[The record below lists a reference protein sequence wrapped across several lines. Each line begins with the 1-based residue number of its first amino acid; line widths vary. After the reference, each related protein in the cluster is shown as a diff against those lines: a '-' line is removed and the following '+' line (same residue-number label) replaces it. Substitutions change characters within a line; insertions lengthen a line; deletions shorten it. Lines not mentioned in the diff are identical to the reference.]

1 MRSDEDLA
9 KFVQQR
15 KEIQL
20 LVGEYKK
27 SEMLRQAVEE
37 EAKGLREMLRY
48 VHISD
53 FHSSCISNSLDYAD
67 RSKEADLALLR
78 DPTKSTNLP
87 PSLVA
92 ASTTKSELDK
102 LRDEMERLRSKN
114 LELEEKLLDLA
125 EDDE

>member
-1 MRSDEDLA
+1 M
-9 KFVQQR
+9 
-15 KEIQL
+15 
-20 LVGEYKK
+20 VGEYKK

-48 VHISD
+48 VND
-53 FHSSCISNSLDYAD
+53 SCLCSCSILNSLDCKD

-78 DPTKSTNLP
+78 DPSKSMNLP
-87 PSLVA
+87 PALLA

-125 EDDE
+125 VDDE

>member
-48 VHISD
+48 VND
-53 FHSSCISNSLDYAD
+53 SCLC
-67 RSKEADLALLR
+67 
-78 DPTKSTNLP
+78 T
-87 PSLVA
+87 
-92 ASTTKSELDK
+92 
-102 LRDEMERLRSKN
+102 
-114 LELEEKLLDLA
+114 
-125 EDDE
+125 